1 MTFTSWYYDPTSG
14 MQQPDGLEN
23 EKCSIIQLFS
33 IHNMND
39 WHDVACA
46 YDKISNFI
54 CEIGQDFPIQDDIRN
69 TWSHVPAQQADA
81 LYMCESGEY
90 ILNAFLCDS
99 VIDCISGDD
108 ERNCSSIDTG
118 DQFTCDDGDR
128 ISISLYCD
136 FILHC
141 KDGSDENSCERRVCS
156 PDEWQCTNRQCITNQ
171 QRCDFVENC
180 FDKSDET
187 ECETCSI
194 ESFQCYDQQCIPSTR
209 ACDGMIDCSGLFHE
223 DESEDCLQNRQH
235 TCKDWWASGEK
246 RNGEYL
252 IDLYLNESA
261 LVECIFQ
268 ESKDQIHVTTV
279 VHHDNE
285 ETITDIMEDFNIT
298 PKYFAS
304 DAHIVKLKQM
314 EKCQQAIEVKCHFS
328 QNMIYRSSLDG
339 REIHNKQNQGN
350 CGCPFVGNCQSHV
363 NKCNCGNEPYDWY
376 SADDNEIR
384 SDIGVLKNNKDL
396 PVKRIRTEWTA
407 SVDSFVKVHLGPLKC
422 EEDVAIV
429 STVYLCSRGQSVP
442 SNVLCVLDYDVKGEL
457 IGCRD
462 LSHLSSCER
471 FLCPPGYFK
480 CQNSYCIPPKLFCNG
495 IQDCPLGEDEFNCS
509 KPLCS
514 GLFRCHSSNLCLN
527 PDKRCDGF
535 ADCPQFDD
543 ELLCHT
549 ECARTCKC
557 HGLSRKC
564 IFENISEISFLS
576 EIRKIDLSLSNLSS
590 TSLKLKDNILLAELN
605 VSRTELNNLERLEFG
620 ESHNLFLLDISFN
633 QLTAIPKNIFRGL
646 THLKSLLLLGNHFLE
661 NIYPQSFSG
670 LRSLPIIS
678 LRESHLHLL
687 TENTFIGLTNLKS
700 LNLTDNK
707 IKMVEDRSFASLGKL
722 KILDIRRNKI
732 VTFQKSIFEGLT
744 NLKEIYSDAFV
755 FCCLRPDSVKEEDC
769 LPTSDEFSSCSDMMR
784 NDILRTCLWIIGV
797 CGLFG
802 NLIVLGYRICYDR
815 QSLSKSY
822 GIFITSLGTSDC
834 LMGIYMLTIAS
845 ADVMFRGNYVWNDLS
860 WRYGVSCKIAGI
872 LSTVS
877 SESSV
882 VFLFLITIDRFIA
895 VKYPF
900 GEIRF
905 GKKSAIRLSVV
916 VFLTSFILAVV
927 PLFPGSYFDG
937 NFYSRSAVCLAL
949 PLTRD
954 KPNGWEYSFGIFIVL
969 NFILFLIIAVTQLVI
984 YKEVTNPIHI
994 RSTKKNQDL
1003 TIARKLFLVV
1013 FSDFLCWFPVGV
1025 MGLMALRGHSIP
1037 AEVYSWTAV
1046 FILPINSALNPFL
1059 YTFASIRGNRRL
1071 QQKRAYQTGS
1081 TNSKR
1086 SNASWGNVQGK
1097 NEGGYDETTNDD
1109 GMVDKIVL
1117 MVDKLLHENKIKE
1130 DDVQY
1135 IISKLTNTID
1145 NNCITG
1151 KKVEHSM

>member
-1 MTFTSWYYDPTSG
+1 MS
-14 MQQPDGLEN
+14 L
-23 EKCSIIQLFS
+23 
-33 IHNMND
+33 
-39 WHDVACA
+39 
-46 YDKISNFI
+46 
-54 CEIGQDFPIQDDIRN
+54 DDIRS
-69 TWSHVPAQQADA
+69 TWRHVPTQQADA
-81 LYMCESGEY
+81 LYICESGEY

-99 VIDCISGDD
+99 VEDCISGDD
-108 ERNCSSIDTG
+108 ERNCSSMDIG
-118 DQFTCDDGDR
+118 DQFTCDDGSR

-136 FILHC
+136 FIHHC
-141 KDGSDENSCERRVCS
+141 KDGSDENACERRACS
-156 PDEWQCTNRQCITNQ
+156 PREWQCTNRQCVTNQ

-180 FDKSDET
+180 FDKTDEI
-187 ECETCSI
+187 ECETCRLD
-194 ESFQCYDQQCIPSTR
+194 SFQCYDQQCIPSTR
-209 ACDGMIDCSGLFHE
+209 VCDGMVDCSGLFHE
-223 DESEDCLQNRQH
+223 DESEDCLQKRQH
-235 TCKDWWASGEK
+235 TCKDWWAGGEK
-246 RNGEYL
+246 RNGAYL

-268 ESKDQIHVTTV
+268 ESNDQIHITTV

-285 ETITDIMEDFNIT
+285 ETVTLRKDLKIT

-304 DAHIVKLKQM
+304 DAHIIKLKQL

-328 QNMIYRSSLDG
+328 QSKMYRSSLDG
-339 REIHNKQNQGN
+339 VEIHNKQNQSN
-350 CGCPFVGNCQSHV
+350 CGCPFVGNCNYQT
-363 NKCNCGNEPYDWY
+363 NKCYCDNEPHSWY
-376 SADDNEIR
+376 LADDNEIR
-384 SDIGVLKNNKDL
+384 SDIGVLINNTDL
-396 PVKRIRTEWTA
+396 PVKTIQILDEWK
-407 SVDSFVKVHLGPLKC
+407 SNVDSYSQVHLGPLKC
-422 EEDVAIV
+422 EKDVAIV

-442 SNVLCVLDYDVKGEL
+442 SNVLCLLDYDERGEI

-462 LSHLSSCER
+462 LSHLSNCEK

-495 IQDCPLGEDEFNCS
+495 IQDCPRGEEEYNCS

-527 PDKRCDGF
+527 PDKRCNGF

-549 ECARTCKC
+549 ECTGTCKC

-564 IFENISEISFLS
+564 IFENISEISFFS

-590 TSLKLKDNILLAELN
+590 SSLKLKENILLAELN
-605 VSRTELNNLERLEFG
+605 VSSTELNDLKRLEFG
-620 ESHNLFLLDISFN
+620 EFHNLLLLDISFN
-633 QLTAIPKNIFRGL
+633 QLTAIPKHVFRGL
-646 THLKSLLLLGNHFLE
+646 THLKSILLLGNHFLE
-661 NIYPQSFSG
+661 NIYPESFSG
-670 LRSLPIIS
+670 LNSLPMIS
-678 LRESHLHLL
+678 LRENNLYLL
-687 TENTFIGLTNLKS
+687 MEHTFFGLTNLQS
-700 LNLTDNK
+700 LNITDNK
-707 IKMVEDRSFASLGKL
+707 IKRVEDRSFAGLGKL

-732 VTFQKSIFEGLT
+732 TTFQKSIFEGLI
-744 NLKEIYSDAFV
+744 NLNKLYSDAFV
-755 FCCLRPDSVKEEDC
+755 FCCLRPESVKEEDC
-769 LPTSDEFSSCSDMMR
+769 LPARDEFSSCSDMMR
-784 NDILRTCLWIIGV
+784 NDILRTCLWIIGI

-802 NLIVLGYRICYDR
+802 NLFVLAYRIIYDR
-815 QSLSKSY
+815 KSLSKSY

-905 GKKSAIRLSVV
+905 GQTSAIRISVV
-916 VFLTSFILAVV
+916 VFLTSFIISII

-954 KPNGWEYSFGIFIVL
+954 KPNGWEYSFGIFIVF

-984 YKEVTNPIHI
+984 YKEVTNPIQI

-1025 MGLMALRGHSIP
+1025 MGLMALRGYSIP
-1037 AEVYSWTAV
+1037 AEVYAWTAV

-1059 YTFASIRGNRRL
+1059 YTFASIRGNIVTACLIYLVLRIKARSTIPLTVSLVRDGQIQLLTITNKPGLETITTVEIQTFMREDLGVIL
-1071 QQKRAYQTGS
+1071 Q
-1081 TNSKR
+1081 
-1086 SNASWGNVQGK
+1086 
-1097 NEGGYDETTNDD
+1097 
-1109 GMVDKIVL
+1109 M
-1117 MVDKLLHENKIKE
+1117 
-1130 DDVQY
+1130 
-1135 IISKLTNTID
+1135 
-1145 NNCITG
+1145 
-1151 KKVEHSM
+1151 